1 MEEGKISGGGR
12 LALLKPVSSAEIN
25 LVEKGKIEEEWRRVS
40 PPRRRCMLG
49 ASTCLS
55 PPKFACYG
63 TDERR
68 FGNSVLEAAA
78 LGKLGCS
85 RRRRVTKRAEEE
97 GGGESLT
104 GGAYCFLVD

>member
-1 MEEGKISGGGR
+1 M
-12 LALLKPVSSAEIN
+12 
-25 LVEKGKIEEEWRRVS
+25 EKGKIEEEWRRVS

-55 PPKFACYG
+55 PPKFACNG

-78 LGKLGCS
+78 LGELGCS
-85 RRRRVTKRAEEE
+85 RRRRATTEEE
-97 GGGESLT
+97 RGGESLT